1 MGAYPTDLIHSKK
14 PGDDG
19 DATVPWFFAQLHLL
33 SAILYSLR
41 HQFPNDLITQQFVG
55 VVKIL
60 AELIFC
66 GRVCFISKQDTQIIT
81 TAIQDAIH
89 VYVMLAYTVKDQ
101 IIS

>member
-1 MGAYPTDLIHSKK
+1 MAMPPS
-14 PGDDG
+14 PGY
-19 DATVPWFFAQLHLL
+19 VSQLHLL
-33 SAILYSLR
+33 PAILYSLR

-55 VVKIL
+55 VVEIL

-81 TAIQDAIH
+81 TAIQDAIY
-89 VYVMLAYTVKDQ
+89 VYVMLAYAVKDQ